1 MNSISRTTTNIQID
15 TIEDEAVVPNDD
27 CGISDDFTDEH
38 LPPMKRR
45 RSSSTGEQTRMFEN
59 IAKTIKENHNK
70 KIEIL
75 EQAMKPQSDLQ
86 LFFASMCKSA
96 EKLDPIEQIKVKMEI
111 SRIINNAELSQLEK
125 RSDRSDVLLSV
136 QTNAFN
142 FGDLTYSMD
151 NNILKDLP
159 IELCE

>member
-1 MNSISRTTTNIQID
+1 
-15 TIEDEAVVPNDD
+15 
-27 CGISDDFTDEH
+27 
-38 LPPMKRR
+38 
-45 RSSSTGEQTRMFEN
+45 
-59 IAKTIKENHNK
+59 
-70 KIEIL
+70 
-75 EQAMKPQSDLQ
+75 
-86 LFFASMCKSA
+86 MCKSA

-142 FGDLTYSMD
+142 FGDSTYSMD
-151 NNILKDLP
+151 KNILNDLP

>member
-27 CGISDDFTDEH
+27 FGISDDFTDEH

-45 RSSSTGEQTRMFEN
+45 RSSSTGDQTRMFEN

-75 EQAMKPQSDLQ
+75 EQAMKPQSVI
-86 LFFASMCKSA
+86 FC
-96 EKLDPIEQIKVKMEI
+96 IYV
-111 SRIINNAELSQLEK
+111 
-125 RSDRSDVLLSV
+125 
-136 QTNAFN
+136 
-142 FGDLTYSMD
+142 
-151 NNILKDLP
+151 
-159 IELCE
+159 